1 MGAWDESMDGND
13 SAWDIRDEISGH
25 MESGMNA
32 REAFDK
38 LKVELKMWTMDS
50 PWHMLG
56 LAHYQLEHLKK
67 VDDDVLKLALTAI
80 DEELERTNDWTEP
93 EEREK
98 SLLKFKEK
106 LIK

>member
-1 MGAWDESMDGND
+1 MGAWDESIDGND

-25 MESGMNA
+25 IESGMNA

-38 LKVELKMWTMDS
+38 LKLELKMWTMDS

-67 VDDDVLKLALTAI
+67 VDDDVLKLALTTI
-80 DEELERTNDWTEP
+80 DEELERVDEWREP
-93 EEREK
+93 EKREEA
-98 SLLKFKEK
+98 LLKFKEI